1 MTAISSLITAIMLG
15 SFSQIIPGFNPL
27 DIIYNVLFGQHLP
40 EYLYDGL
47 SSVGL
52 FSLIYS
58 LICTVFY
65 PIYCRIGVS
74 PDTDIFDRLS
84 KEDLVYLPLVYLVY
98 VYVIYINGNLSTES
112 LIVGLLSIP
121 LPFIYRL
128 IVYFTSYSLT
138 QFSNT
143 CYYPT
148 VVFVVSLGIAVVV
161 TVLYELVIHFAISM
175 F

>member
-15 SFSQIIPGFNPL
+15 SFSQIIPGFNPI

-58 LICTVFY
+58 LVLTVFY

-84 KEDLVYLPLVYLVY
+84 KEDLVYLPLIYLIY
-98 VYVIYINGNLSTES
+98 VYVIYIDGYLTPEA
-112 LIVGLLSIP
+112 LVVGLLSIP

-128 IVYFTSYSLT
+128 VVYFVSDCL
-138 QFSNT
+138 SNLKGT

-148 VVFVVSLGIAVVV
+148 AVFLVSLSIAIVV
-161 TVLYELVIHFAISM
+161 TVLYELVIHYAITT